1 MAPTPQLHPVSF
13 SFFLNTPV
21 FLLIL
26 TDNYLLLGL
35 PPHPHTR
42 DKLSNERPSRVGFAQ
57 KGPGL
62 DLEPFLNFS
71 AIDMLSMDVRV
82 GL

>member
-1 MAPTPQLHPVSF
+1 MPQLHPISF
-13 SFFLNTPV
+13 SVFLNTPV
-21 FLLIL
+21 SLLIL
-26 TDNYLLLGL
+26 TVNYLLLGV
-35 PPHPHTR
+35 PPIHTR

-62 DLEPFLNFS
+62 GLEPFLNFS
-71 AIDMLSMDVRV
+71 AIDMLSMDMRV

>member
-1 MAPTPQLHPVSF
+1 MPQLHPISF
-13 SFFLNTPV
+13 SLFLNTPV
-21 FLLIL
+21 SLLIL
-26 TDNYLLLGL
+26 TVNYLLLGV
-35 PPHPHTR
+35 PHTHTR
-42 DKLSNERPSRVGFAQ
+42 EKLSNERPSRVGFAQ